1 MKGMKRKMA
10 LTLALMA
17 GTIIGTF
24 RGGEAK
30 QKYISR
36 IRDKYEDQKMQVKR
50 SPEIILDEFE
60 FSAFHN
66 S

>member
-1 MKGMKRKMA
+1 MKRKMA
-10 LTLALMA
+10 LTLAIVT
-17 GTIIGTF
+17 GTVIGTF

-30 QKYISR
+30 QKFISKVR
-36 IRDKYEDQKMQVKR
+36 NKYVDQKVQSR
-50 SPEIILDEFE
+50 EASEIVLDEFE